1 MRTHGS
7 SDKSGSTSKTLGDDD
22 RAVSVAITHVLTI
35 AITTI
40 LVAMLVTS
48 AGGMLE
54 TETDRSAETSL
65 ETIGERLAGEIG
77 SADRLGPDGN
87 GNVTIVADHPRTVA
101 NSRYTIEMLGPT
113 RCGNEAPLLDGSSA
127 CLELTAT
134 DAGVTTHVP
143 VANETALDTDAVVSG
158 GTIEV
163 RSDGDEIT
171 IEGVRR

>member
-1 MRTHGS
+1 MTRS
-7 SDKSGSTSKTLGDDD
+7 RRESTASTNALTGDD

-65 ETIGERLAGEIG
+65 ETVGERLAGEIE
-77 SADRLGPDGN
+77 SADRLAPDGD
-87 GNVTIVADHPRTVA
+87 GGVTVVADHPGAVA
-101 NSRYTIEMLGPT
+101 NSGYTVEIHDSST
-113 RCGNEAPLLDGSSA
+113 CRDEAPLLDGSSP
-127 CLELTAT
+127 CLELSAT

-143 VANETALDTDAVVSG
+143 VANQTALDTDAAVSG
-158 GTIEV
+158 GTIEI
-163 RSDGDEIT
+163 RYDEGNEEIT
-171 IEGVRR
+171 LEEVSR

>member
-1 MRTHGS
+1 MTRS
-7 SDKSGSTSKTLGDDD
+7 RRESTASTNSLTGDD
-22 RAVSVAITHVLTI
+22 RAVSIAITHVLTI

-65 ETIGERLAGEIG
+65 ETIGERLAGEVG
-77 SADRLGPDGN
+77 SVDRLAPDGD
-87 GNVTIVADHPRTVA
+87 GSVTVVADHPRTVA
-101 NSRYTIEMLGPT
+101 NSGYTVEILDSDT
-113 RCGNEAPLLDGSSA
+113 CNSEAPLINSTNP

-134 DAGVTTHVP
+134 DADVTTHVP
-143 VANETALDTDAVVSG
+143 VSNETALDTDAAVPG

-163 RSDGDEIT
+163 RYDEGNEEIT
-171 IEGVRR
+171 LEEVTR

>member
-1 MRTHGS
+1 M
-7 SDKSGSTSKTLGDDD
+7 KSNTEPTSGCFDD

-77 SADRLGPDGN
+77 SVDRLAPDGD
-87 GNVTIVADHPRTVA
+87 GSVSVVADHPRTVA
-101 NSRYTIEMLGPT
+101 NSGYTVEIHDAT
-113 RCGNEAPLLDGSSA
+113 TCNNESPLINGSNP
-127 CLELTAT
+127 CLELDAT
-134 DAGVTTHVP
+134 DADVTTHVP
-143 VANETALDTDAVVSG
+143 VSNETTLDTDAAVSG
-158 GTIEV
+158 GTFAIRYDEG
-163 RSDGDEIT
+163 SDEIT
-171 IEGVRR
+171 LEEVSR